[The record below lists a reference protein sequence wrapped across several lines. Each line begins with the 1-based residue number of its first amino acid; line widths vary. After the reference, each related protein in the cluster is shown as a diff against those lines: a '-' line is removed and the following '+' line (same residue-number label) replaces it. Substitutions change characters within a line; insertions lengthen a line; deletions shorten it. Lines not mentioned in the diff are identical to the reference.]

1 MAKILSGGISLCVGL
16 CEKEGLVKDYE
27 LMQEIIDYLNNEFIS
42 LDSFKDA
49 KIIKE

>member
-1 MAKILSGGISLCVGL
+1 
-16 CEKEGLVKDYE
+16 